1 MMYELTTIFQTVA
14 AAMREHKEI
23 FNQADSANHNHG
35 DHMLEIFLL
44 AAQAAREME
53 SESLGDVM
61 DCAAKRLGQL
71 VDNGTA
77 KIYAQGLSQFALQF
91 RQYGVEIDDLVSYVQ
106 ELLGDKGDLEQVKN
120 GPDKENRD
128 VLKALTKGL
137 AGWQGEKN
145 GKADGDVTLSMTYLF
160 DLGVAYMAA
169 KARGGSKPEIIAD
182 AAISVSPLKNVA
194 YRAESGKLAIQKML
208 ETMQNS

>member
-1 MMYELTTIFQTVA
+1 MWFVSLVYICENPYDKI
-14 AAMREHKEI
+14 
-23 FNQADSANHNHG
+23 
-35 DHMLEIFLL
+35 
-44 AAQAAREME
+44 E
-53 SESLGDVM
+53 S
-61 DCAAKRLGQL
+61 
-71 VDNGTA
+71 
-77 KIYAQGLSQFALQF
+77 
-91 RQYGVEIDDLVSYVQ
+91 
-106 ELLGDKGDLEQVKN
+106 
-120 GPDKENRD
+120 
-128 VLKALTKGL
+128 L

-182 AAISVSPLKNVA
+182 ASISVSPLKNVA